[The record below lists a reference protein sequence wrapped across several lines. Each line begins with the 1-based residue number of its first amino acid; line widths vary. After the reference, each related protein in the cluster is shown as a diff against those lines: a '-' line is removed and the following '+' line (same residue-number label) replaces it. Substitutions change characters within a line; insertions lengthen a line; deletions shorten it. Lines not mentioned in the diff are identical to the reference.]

1 MDVPP
6 YAWLPGLNLEP
17 PSLMVNGSVR
27 PVNSR
32 LSRIG
37 SIFFP
42 SRAQVW
48 RAYAAAM
55 LGRLQDRRGEP
66 RLRSRVLAALVIVG
80 LLLLTAPLALI
91 PVVRWLF
98 GFL

>member
-1 MDVPP
+1 
-6 YAWLPGLNLEP
+6 
-17 PSLMVNGSVR
+17 MVNPGPG

-32 LSRIG
+32 LSDID
-37 SIFFP
+37 STFFP
-42 SRAQVW
+42 SRAQVR

-66 RLRSRVLAALVIVG
+66 NLRVRLLAALVIAG
-80 LLLLTAPLALI
+80 LLLLTAPLAMI

-98 GFL
+98 GLL